1 MQSFFLRRP
10 RIVVD
15 VDIQVEGCYNLP
27 ESHGRPISCAWTY
40 ADGRRGDSPSAT
52 IVEQCVKWPSWR
64 ISLPRCELPIG
75 QDAVVASR
83 CVCLSVRQETSSSRR
98 HTRLGVVSIDVAD
111 FAGRLGASSRRY
123 LLQNSSLNSTLHVL
137 VHTKQVDGDVLLK
150 TNRRIEAA
158 AAVVLP
164 SRLRRRSL
172 DRHVAFGPLRSLK
185 RTELGVDRDANALD
199 ARGVHA
205 IVSDI
210 LRTSE
215 ELRSRHLPSK

>member
-1 MQSFFLRRP
+1 MLSFQRRP
-10 RIVVD
+10 RIAVD
-15 VDIQVEGCYNLP
+15 VDLQVEGCYNLP
-27 ESHGRPISCAWTY
+27 ESHSRPISCAWTY
-40 ADGRRGDSPSAT
+40 DDGRHGTSPSVAV
-52 IVEQCVKWPSWR
+52 VEQCAKWPSWR
-64 ISLPRCELPIG
+64 ISLPRCELPVSR
-75 QDAVVASR
+75 DAVVTSR
-83 CVCLSVRQETSSSRR
+83 CVRLSVRQETSSRRR

-111 FAGRLGASSRRY
+111 FVGRFGTSSRRY
-123 LLQNSSLNSTLHVL
+123 LLQNASLNSTLHVL

-150 TNRRIEAA
+150 THRPEAA

-172 DRHVAFGPLRSLK
+172 DRHVSFGPLRPVK
-185 RTELGVDRDANALD
+185 RAENGVIRDANSLD
-199 ARGVHA
+199 APAMQA